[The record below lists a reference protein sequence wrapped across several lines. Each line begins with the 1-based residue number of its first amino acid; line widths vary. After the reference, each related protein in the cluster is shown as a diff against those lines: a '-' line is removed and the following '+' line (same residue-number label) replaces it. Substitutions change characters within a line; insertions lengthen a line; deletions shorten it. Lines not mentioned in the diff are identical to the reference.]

1 MKNLELNKMEKIYAG
16 DDCAFNMG
24 VSTGLM
30 VIGIATAFTG
40 VGALFLFAGAG
51 WGFAASE
58 SDMCAGQTN

>member
-1 MKNLELNKMEKIYAG
+1 MKNLELKQMEQIEAG
-16 DDCAFNMG
+16 DDCAFHMG

-51 WGFAASE
+51 WGLVASN
-58 SDMCAGQTN
+58 SDMCAGQTD